1 MTLRLSFLTLLFL
14 FCYTFVHS
22 QKSTPDYSG
31 DPKIAETYFL
41 QENYMKALEEYDLLY
56 SKDSTNSTYRYRL
69 GVCYLNTNVDKT
81 IAAELLEYVAY
92 DVNTPVQAWYDLG
105 RAYQYLYR
113 FDEAIKAFSRFGK
126 MNMGKDPNAIP
137 FERQIFYCK
146 NAIELTS
153 NPIPVIFI
161 NLGENVNSEYPEM
174 NPFVT
179 GDEGTLYYTSR
190 KPDNIGLKIEYDG
203 LPTADVFVSK
213 KQGEY
218 FNRGKR
224 IAGPVN
230 DEFFDELTWLAP
242 DGKKMILYKAG
253 EDGTNDVYLSVV
265 KSTAFQKPDNMGERI
280 NSKTAVESAGCLSP
294 DGKVCFFSS
303 DRPGGF
309 GKSDLYYSF
318 KTKEGW
324 SKPVNMG
331 SSINTA
337 LDEDNPYLAP
347 DGKTLYFCSQG
358 HKSMGGYDLFKS
370 IWNRKDNTFTTS
382 VNLGYPINTVENNV
396 TICFSE
402 SGDNAYIAALRE
414 GGYGNLDIYKI
425 IFLNKT
431 KY

>member
-1 MTLRLSFLTLLFL
+1 MISSKHFLTSLLIL
-14 FCYTFVHS
+14 TLTSLYAQKNQVVYT
-22 QKSTPDYSG
+22 G
-31 DPKIAETYFL
+31 DPKLADTYFL

-56 SKDSTNSTYRYRL
+56 ASDTNNSLYRYRL

-113 FDEAIKAFSRFGK
+113 FEDAIKAFGRYGR

-137 FERQIFYCK
+137 YERQIYYCN
-146 NAIELTS
+146 NALELTT
-153 NPIPVIFI
+153 NPVPVIFI
-161 NLGENVNSEYPEM
+161 NLGENVNSEFPEM

-179 GDEGTLYYTSR
+179 GDEQVLYYTSR
-190 KPDNIGLKIEYDG
+190 KPDNIGFKIEYDG

-213 KQGEY
+213 KQGDY
-218 FNRGKR
+218 FGKGKR

-253 EDGTNDVYLSVV
+253 DDGTNDVYLSVV
-265 KSTAFQKPDNMGERI
+265 KSTAFQKPDNMGDKI

-294 DGKVCFFSS
+294 DGKICFFSS

-309 GKSDLYYSF
+309 GKSDLYMSF

-324 SKPVNMG
+324 GKPINLG
-331 SSINTA
+331 SSVNTA

-370 IWNRKDNTFTTS
+370 LWNRKDNTFTPA
-382 VNLGYPINTVENNV
+382 VNIGYPINTVENNV

-402 SGDNAYIAALRE
+402 DGKNAYIAALRE

-425 IFLNKT
+425 IFLNKP
-431 KY
+431 KN